1 MVGCTGGGAIM
12 SLQTLIDHFGVAVA
26 SISGVLAARGRRID
40 LFGVV
45 VLALVTAF
53 GGGTVRDVTLGD
65 VPVFWVR
72 DIGFIANAAATAVA
86 TFFIARSFAL
96 RSGVLMVADALVLA
110 LFTMAGA
117 EKAMALHTTPAAV
130 VFMGV
135 TTGVAG
141 GIMRDLLTGQ
151 IPLVFRR
158 QIYLYATASFVGAS
172 SYLLLRMLDAPARA
186 SVLVGL
192 VVTLAAR
199 LAGIRWRIALP
210 LFETRE
216 DRAGS

>member
-1 MVGCTGGGAIM
+1 MI
-12 SLQTLIDHFGVAVA
+12 LQTVIDHFGVTVA

-53 GGGTVRDVTLGD
+53 GGGTIRDVTLGD

-72 DIGFIANAAATAVA
+72 DLGFIGNAAATAVA
-86 TFFIARSFAL
+86 TFYIARFL
-96 RSGVLMVADALVLA
+96 DYRHGVLMVADALVLA
-110 LFTMAGA
+110 IFTMAGA
-117 EKAMALHTTPAAV
+117 QKAMAFHTTPGAV
-130 VFMGV
+130 VFLGV

-141 GIMRDLLTGQ
+141 GIMRDLLTGE
-151 IPLVFRR
+151 IPLVFRQ
-158 QIYLYATASFVGAS
+158 QIYLYATASFLGAFSFLLLESMGAS
-172 SYLLLRMLDAPARA
+172 DHV

-192 VVTLAAR
+192 IVTLAVR

-210 LFETRE
+210 LFEARD
-216 DRAGS
+216 DRLA

>member
-1 MVGCTGGGAIM
+1 MN
-12 SLQTLIDHFGVAVA
+12 LQTVIDRFGVTIA

-53 GGGTVRDVTLGD
+53 GGGTIRDVTLGD
-65 VPVFWVR
+65 APVFWVR
-72 DIGFIANAAATAVA
+72 DLGFIANAVATAVA
-86 TFFIARSFAL
+86 TFFIARFFVL
-96 RSGVLMVADALVLA
+96 RYDVLMVADALVLA
-110 LFTMAGA
+110 FFTMAGA
-117 EKAMALHTTPAAV
+117 QKAMALHTTTGAV
-130 VFMGV
+130 VVMGV

-151 IPLVFRR
+151 IPLVFRQ
-158 QIYLYATASFVGAS
+158 QIYLYATASLLGAFSFLLLELAGAS
-172 SYLLLRMLDAPARA
+172 AQA

-192 VVTLAAR
+192 VVTIAVR

-210 LFETRE
+210 LFEARE
-216 DRAGS
+216 DRSSSS

>member
-1 MVGCTGGGAIM
+1 MNLQ
-12 SLQTLIDHFGVAVA
+12 SLVDHFGVTVA

-53 GGGTVRDVTLGD
+53 GGGTIRDVALGD

-72 DIGFIANAAATAVA
+72 DPGFLANAALTAVV
-86 TFFIARSFAL
+86 TFFVARVFDFRFGAL
-96 RSGVLMVADALVLA
+96 LVADALVLA
-110 LFTMAGA
+110 FFTMAGA
-117 EKAMALHTTPAAV
+117 QKAMAFHSTPGAV
-130 VFMGV
+130 LFMGV

-141 GIMRDLLTGQ
+141 GILRDLLTGQ

-158 QIYLYATASFVGAS
+158 EIYLYATASLLGALTFLLADTLGGSARVGV
-172 SYLLLRMLDAPARA
+172 
-186 SVLVGL
+186 VLGL
-192 VVTLAAR
+192 AVTFLVR

-210 LFETRE
+210 VFEMRG
-216 DRAGS
+216 DPSD

>member
-1 MVGCTGGGAIM
+1 M
-12 SLQTLIDHFGVAVA
+12 SLQTLIDHFGVTIA

-53 GGGTVRDVTLGD
+53 GGGTIRDATLGD

-72 DIGFIANAAATAVA
+72 DYGFLVNAAATAVA
-86 TFFIARSFAL
+86 AFYVARVFDF
-96 RSGVLMVADALVLA
+96 RYGVLMVADALVLA
-110 LFTMAGA
+110 IFTMAGA
-117 EKAMALHTTPAAV
+117 QKAMAFHTTPGAV

-141 GIMRDLLTGQ
+141 GMIRDLLTGQ
-151 IPLVFRR
+151 VPLVFRR
-158 QIYLYATASFVGAS
+158 ETYLYATASFLGGFAFLISGATGAS
-172 SYLLLRMLDAPARA
+172 ARV
-186 SVLVGL
+186 SVLVGG

-210 LFETRE
+210 VFEARG
-216 DRAGS
+216 DRSD

>member
-1 MVGCTGGGAIM
+1 MNLQ
-12 SLQTLIDHFGVAVA
+12 SLVDHFGVTVA

-53 GGGTVRDVTLGD
+53 GGGTIRDVTLGD

-72 DIGFIANAAATAVA
+72 DPGFLANAALTAVV
-86 TFFIARSFAL
+86 TFFVARVFDFRFGAL
-96 RSGVLMVADALVLA
+96 LVADALVLA
-110 LFTMAGA
+110 FFTMAGA
-117 EKAMALHTTPAAV
+117 QKATAFQSTAGAV
-130 VFMGV
+130 LFMGV

-141 GIMRDLLTGQ
+141 GILRDLLTGQ

-158 QIYLYATASFVGAS
+158 EIYLYATASLLGALTFLFAGTLGAS
-172 SYLLLRMLDAPARA
+172 TRVGVLLGLA
-186 SVLVGL
+186 VTFLV
-192 VVTLAAR
+192 R

-210 LFETRE
+210 VFEVRG
-216 DRAGS
+216 DRSE

>member
-1 MVGCTGGGAIM
+1 M
-12 SLQTLIDHFGVAVA
+12 SLETWIDHFGVAVA

-53 GGGTVRDVTLGD
+53 GGGTIRDVTLGD

-72 DIGFIANAAATAVA
+72 DFGFIGNAALTAVA
-86 TFFIARSFAL
+86 TFFVARFFDFRL
-96 RSGVLMVADALVLA
+96 GVLMVADALVLA
-110 LFTMAGA
+110 IFTMAGA
-117 EKAMALHTTPAAV
+117 QKAMAFHTTPGAV

-141 GIMRDLLTGQ
+141 GMMRDVLTGQ
-151 IPLVFRR
+151 IPMVFR
-158 QIYLYATASFVGAS
+158 QEICLYATASFLGAFSFLVSEWVGA
-172 SYLLLRMLDAPARA
+172 PAYV

-192 VVTLAAR
+192 FGTLVVR

-210 LFETRE
+210 MFEARD
-216 DRAGS
+216 DRARS

>member
-1 MVGCTGGGAIM
+1 MN
-12 SLQTLIDHFGVAVA
+12 LQTVIDHFGVAVA

-53 GGGTVRDVTLGD
+53 GGGTIRDVTLGD

-72 DIGFIANAAATAVA
+72 DPGFLANATVTAVA
-86 TFFIARSFAL
+86 TFFAARVFDF
-96 RSGVLMVADALVLA
+96 RSGALLVADALVLA
-110 LFTMAGA
+110 FFTMAGA
-117 EKAMALHTTPAAV
+117 QKAMAFHSTPGAV
-130 VFMGV
+130 LFMGV

-141 GIMRDLLTGQ
+141 GILRDLLTGQ

-158 QIYLYATASFVGAS
+158 EIYLYATASLLGAVSFLVAELLGAS
-172 SYLLLRMLDAPARA
+172 PRGG
-186 SVLVGL
+186 VLVGL
-192 VVTLAAR
+192 AVTFVVR

-210 LFETRE
+210 VFEVRGNRS
-216 DRAGS
+216 D